1 MSARDVFRSQVDAW
15 GLSLRPDADERLY
28 EYAHLL
34 CSYDRANVIGTKD
47 IDRVLLGHV
56 LDSLSCLL
64 FPTLVRAS
72 RISDVGSG
80 GGLPGI
86 PLAIALPEAS
96 FTLLEA
102 TGKKAQFLQYAVQF
116 LDLPRVEVVNA
127 RVEEAAREPGRR
139 AAHDVCTVRAVAS
152 LPVLAEYCL
161 PLLEVGGNMVA
172 MKGHVSEE
180 EYADG
185 ERAAGLLGGSLLQTI
200 DVPLLPEIE
209 QKARRLVVLQKTAET
224 PAGYPR
230 RVGVPAKNPLGR
242 R

>member
-1 MSARDVFRSQVDAW
+1 MSDRDVFRRQLLAW
-15 GLSLRPDADERLY
+15 GVPLGPDADERLY
-28 EYAHLL
+28 EYARLL
-34 CSYDRANVIGTKD
+34 CSYDRANVIGTRD
-47 IDRVLLGHV
+47 VNQALLDHV

-64 FPTLVRAS
+64 FPPLVQAS

-86 PLAIALPEAS
+86 PLALALPEAS

-102 TGKKAQFLQYAVQF
+102 TGKKVMFLQHAAES
-116 LDLPRVEVVNA
+116 LGLPGVDIVNA
-127 RVEEAAREPGRR
+127 RVEEAAHELERR

-152 LPVLAEYCL
+152 LPVLVEYCL
-161 PLLEVGGNMVA
+161 PLLKVGGYMVA

-185 ERAAGLLGGSLLQTI
+185 ERAASLMGGGLLQTI
-200 DVPLLPEIE
+200 DVPSLPEMG
-209 QKARRLVVLQKTAET
+209 QKARRLVVLQKAVAT
-224 PAGYPR
+224 PDVYPR
-230 RVGVPAKNPLGR
+230 RVGVPAKKPLGR